1 VKGGWF
7 GVGIGRAN
15 TKYFGLPVPPT
26 DSIFAVI
33 TEETGILGAALVI
46 LLFILLMWRGL
57 IISRRAP
64 DGFGKLMAAGL
75 SLWLALEAFINMAVL
90 VGLVP
95 FAGNA
100 LPFIS
105 AGGSNLTVSLIAIG
119 ILLNISRQSMQNKA
133 EEESTLDGLVNLRWR
148 KGRKNKTRSRKSLNY
163 VSRK

>member
-1 VKGGWF
+1 
-7 GVGIGRAN
+7 
-15 TKYFGLPVPPT
+15 
-26 DSIFAVI
+26 
-33 TEETGILGAALVI
+33 
-46 LLFILLMWRGL
+46 MWRGL
-57 IISRRAP
+57 VISRRAP

-105 AGGSNLTVSLIAIG
+105 AGGSNLAVSLIAIG
-119 ILLNISRQSMQNKA
+119 ILLNISRQSARNKA

-148 KGRKNKTRSRKSLNY
+148 NGRRRTTRPRGRVSVASRK
-163 VSRK
+163 